1 MGTYIAISGNIGSGK
16 STILNLLRERLNKKQ
31 YTFIDEPVDVW
42 KSIQD
47 KNGINTLQHYY
58 NDPRKNGFN
67 LQMLALIT
75 RIEKMKQANEQE
87 GKIFIGERCLYEDRE
102 IFAKLSTDDGFISGI
117 EYETYKYYFDA
128 FKIKEP
134 TKIFYIN
141 LQPQKCLDRIKKRGR
156 EEEADITLDYLK
168 KLHLYYAEWVCGG
181 DIPVVFLDGNET
193 PSSLADRIIN
203 EIS

>member
-16 STILNLLRERLNKKQ
+16 STILNLLRERLNKKK
-31 YTFIDEPVDVW
+31 YTFIDEPVETW
-42 KSIQD
+42 KSIKD
-47 KNGINTLQHYY
+47 KNGINALQHYY
-58 NDPRKNGFN
+58 NDPQKNGFN

-75 RIEKMKQANEQE
+75 RIEKMKQANEEE
-87 GKIFIGERCLYEDRE
+87 GKIFIGERCLHEDKE
-102 IFAKLSTDDGFISGI
+102 VFAKLSTDDGFISGI
-117 EYETYKYYFDA
+117 EYETYKHYFKA

-141 LQPQKCLDRIKKRGR
+141 LQPKECLERIKERGR

-181 DIPVVFLDGNET
+181 DIPIIFLDGNET
-193 PSSLADRIIN
+193 PKSLADRIIN

>member
-16 STILNLLRERLNKKQ
+16 STILNLLRERLNKKK
-31 YTFIDEPVDVW
+31 YTFIDEPVETW
-42 KSIQD
+42 KSIKD
-47 KNGINTLQHYY
+47 KNGINALQHYY
-58 NDPRKNGFN
+58 NDPQKNGFN

-75 RIEKMKQANEQE
+75 RIEKMKQANEEE
-87 GKIFIGERCLYEDRE
+87 GKIFIGERCLHEDKE
-102 IFAKLSTDDGFISGI
+102 VFAKLSTDDGFISGI
-117 EYETYKYYFDA
+117 EYQTYKHYFKA

-141 LQPQKCLDRIKKRGR
+141 LKPKDCLERIKERGR

-181 DIPVVFLDGNET
+181 DIPIIFLDGNET

-203 EIS
+203 ELS